1 MLAASAGDIYRR
13 HKGLVTKSWRDGL
26 GSVHEW

>member
-1 MLAASAGDIYRR
+1 MSAGDIYRR
-13 HKGLVTKSWRDGL
+13 HKGLVTKSWRDRL